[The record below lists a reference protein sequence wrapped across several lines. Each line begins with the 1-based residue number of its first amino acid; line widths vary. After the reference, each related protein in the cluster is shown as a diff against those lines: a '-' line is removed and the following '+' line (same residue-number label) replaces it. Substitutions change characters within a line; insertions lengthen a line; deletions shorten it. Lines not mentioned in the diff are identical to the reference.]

1 VRGESR
7 TVRHVATASL
17 LFALCLPTPGYA
29 VWQWLRGAAATDF
42 KESDWAM
49 LRETALHV
57 LSDLPDR
64 EQVNWSNPETG
75 NKGSVMALVTFQ
87 YQGQKCRRA
96 AMRNI
101 TYRGRDDRSA
111 YTLCQQVDGDWIFVP
126 ESAIREAAAAEA
138 VRTNPHEADAQEA
151 DAQEADAQ
159 EADAQEA
166 DAAASAGDSE
176 P

>member
-7 TVRHVATASL
+7 ILRPVATASL
-17 LFALCLPTPGYA
+17 LLALCLPVPSHA

-42 KESDWAM
+42 KDSDWAM
-49 LRETALHV
+49 LRETALRV
-57 LSDLPDR
+57 LNDLPDR
-64 EQVNWSNPETG
+64 EQANWSNPETG

-101 TYRGRDDRSA
+101 TNRGRDDRSA

-138 VRTNPHEADAQEA
+138 VRADPQEA
-151 DAQEADAQ
+151 DP
-159 EADAQEA
+159 QEA
-166 DAAASAGDSE
+166 DAAATADDSE